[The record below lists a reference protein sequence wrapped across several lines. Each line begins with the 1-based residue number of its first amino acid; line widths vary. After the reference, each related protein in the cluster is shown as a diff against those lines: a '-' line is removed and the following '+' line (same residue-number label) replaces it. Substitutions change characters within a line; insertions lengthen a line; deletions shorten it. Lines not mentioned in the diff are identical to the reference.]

1 MTESGFNHNTS
12 TDSIG
17 NISNQSGSST
27 STASG
32 SSGNTAAEQNTNM
45 YNNLLHSQYLYD
57 AIYQD
62 ENAYQN
68 LSYLDSGLNGHAP
81 IGILSGQP
89 GSTILGMPISALG
102 TSINQTISNTLKT
115 KKSSIFKFQN

>member
-1 MTESGFNHNTS
+1 MKGGSRSGQDTIIPNGSLNLNTS

-32 SSGNTAAEQNTNM
+32 SSNTAADQNNLM

-68 LSYLDSGLNGHAP
+68 LSYLDGGLAG
-81 IGILSGQP
+81 
-89 GSTILGMPISALG
+89 
-102 TSINQTISNTLKT
+102 
-115 KKSSIFKFQN
+115 

>member
-1 MTESGFNHNTS
+1 MSESGFNHNTS

-32 SSGNTAAEQNTNM
+32 SSGNSAAEQNTNM

-62 ENAYQN
+62 ENAY
-68 LSYLDSGLNGHAP
+68 
-81 IGILSGQP
+81 
-89 GSTILGMPISALG
+89 
-102 TSINQTISNTLKT
+102 
-115 KKSSIFKFQN
+115 

>member
-1 MTESGFNHNTS
+1 
-12 TDSIG
+12 
-17 NISNQSGSST
+17 
-27 STASG
+27 
-32 SSGNTAAEQNTNM
+32 M

-68 LSYLDSGLNGHAP
+68 LSYLDGGA
-81 IGILSGQP
+81 LSGQA
-89 GSTILGMPISALG
+89 STTLLGMPLSAIG
-102 TSINQTISNTLKT
+102 TSINQTISNTLKS